1 MKFIC
6 ADSKVSFTSWQWH
19 GNGQEIRAGEFVA
32 LVFISVSN
40 CSSDAPHTDW
50 LQQAAKRRPQF
61 LLKQRVCI
69 FLHSVHCS
77 WGCSTRR
84 TPPAGHWFQAEIW
97 LWWGLVH
104 NLCWQAT
111 AIQKETAK
119 KNPNTGKITKSQL
132 HAACR
137 TELPSLRTSKEGA
150 TQQHSG
156 CLLDTCLARRQGKKR
171 HHLEKESRDHIQK
184 VPVRFISLWLWMLWG
199 LCPFSSETSISTEP
213 ALKECV
219 WHSVIHKTA
228 IDFCGQ
234 STTKCQRMF
243 LNVGY
248 FVPWQSKWVP
258 WLQGTH
264 LFRWNQTLPC
274 YPSRDQARP
283 RLQQLVLVD
292 SLVVQRHRAF
302 LAARVT
308 GAKDWASEGQV
319 MESWETSAWGRME
332 VLQQVLSIMWIKQ
345 YFWRAGKECGKGYEE
360 KGVCIFMST
369 APSTFFELFIMM
381 FIGKI
386 IYYLRGV
393 GMVIK
398 HMAEATAAVW

>member
-1 MKFIC
+1 M
-6 ADSKVSFTSWQWH
+6 
-19 GNGQEIRAGEFVA
+19 
-32 LVFISVSN
+32 L
-40 CSSDAPHTDW
+40 
-50 LQQAAKRRPQF
+50 
-61 LLKQRVCI
+61 
-69 FLHSVHCS
+69 
-77 WGCSTRR
+77 
-84 TPPAGHWFQAEIW
+84 PAGQSC
-97 LWWGLVH
+97 LVWGL
-104 NLCWQAT
+104 
-111 AIQKETAK
+111 
-119 KNPNTGKITKSQL
+119 
-132 HAACR
+132 
-137 TELPSLRTSKEGA
+137 LREEA

-369 APSTFFELFIMM
+369 APSTFFELFIMT

-386 IYYLRGV
+386 I
-393 GMVIK
+393 
-398 HMAEATAAVW
+398 